1 MAIHEQNYVRYEG
14 PLRTERAA
22 ATIALASL
30 RTYWSLTRTKII
42 LLILWLMP
50 LVTMIGVFAEYALT
64 NSSLGEMSGATQSAP
79 GAEPVAWFIQLSVMS
94 LAILLMS
101 SGCGVISD
109 DLRYKTFQL
118 YFSKPLSR
126 FQYGLG
132 KFLGLL
138 ALGSL
143 ITLLP
148 AVLIGALRIAFAMRA
163 DFGGVIATQIGQGLL
178 ILTAATA
185 IFCLLVMG
193 LSALTSHTRY
203 VVLSWLG
210 LLLVP
215 SLLNTIIALATE
227 QNPASDLVS
236 ITGNLWLVSQ
246 VVLVGKELDFPSF
259 IPFLI
264 LVACGGLGAASL
276 ARRISRLEG
285 VA

>member
-14 PLRTERAA
+14 ILRTDRAA
-22 ATIALASL
+22 FTIALASL

-50 LVTMIGVFAEYALT
+50 LATILGVFAEYALT
-64 NSSLGEMSGATQSAP
+64 NSSLGEMSGAAKSAP
-79 GAEPVAWFIQLSVMS
+79 GAEPVAWFIQLSIMS

-132 KFLGLL
+132 KFLGLF

-148 AVLIGALRIAFAMRA
+148 GVIIGALRIAFAFRA
-163 DFGGVIATQIGQGLL
+163 DFGGVIAKQIGLGLL
-178 ILTAATA
+178 IMTAATA
-185 IFCLLVMG
+185 IFCLMVMG
-193 LSALTSHTRY
+193 LSALTAHTRY

-215 SLLNTIIALATE
+215 SLLNTIISLATE
-227 QNPASDLVS
+227 SNPASDLVS

-246 VVLVGKELDFPSF
+246 IVLVGKELDFPSF
-259 IPFLI
+259 APFLI
-264 LVACGGLGAASL
+264 LVVCGGLGAASL

>member
-14 PLRTERAA
+14 ALSPGRAA
-22 ATIALASL
+22 LTIARASL
-30 RTYWSLTRTKII
+30 RTYWAMTRTKIV

-50 LVTMIGVFAEYALT
+50 LVALIAVFIEYAVT
-64 NSSLGEMSGATQSAP
+64 NSSLGEMSGELMSAP
-79 GAEPVAWFIQLSVMS
+79 GAGPVTWFIQISAFS
-94 LAILLMS
+94 LALLMMA

-126 FQYGLG
+126 FEYGLG
-132 KFLGLL
+132 KFLGLF

-148 AVLIGALRIAFAMRA
+148 GLLVGGLRVIFAMRSP
-163 DFGGVIATQIGQGLL
+163 FGAEVAKQTGLGL
-178 ILTAATA
+178 AIMAAMTA
-185 IFCLLVMG
+185 IFCAVVMG
-193 LSALTSHTRY
+193 LSALTEHTRY

-215 SLLNTIIALATE
+215 SLLSTIIGLATE
-227 QNPASDLVS
+227 QSDMASLVS
-236 ITGNLWLVSQ
+236 ITGNLWLASQ
-246 VVLVGKELDFPSF
+246 ITLLGHEVDFPAF
-259 IPFLI
+259 VPFAI
-264 LVACGGLGAASL
+264 LALLGALGLGAL
-276 ARRISRLEG
+276 WRRISKLEG